1 MTEHYAG
8 LTSLKAELHL
18 ALKDEGL
25 SKERK
30 TLAMDL
36 LDFIVTASTPTYK
49 FEKDEYFPDIDSTV
63 LREIKISVAVRNK
76 WAVPIEFGKAAHPQ
90 SSQPVPTVEPDLFEE
105 F

>member
-1 MTEHYAG
+1 MEHYNG
-8 LTSLKAELHL
+8 LTSLKVELQTAAVDKGLSQERKVL
-18 ALKDEGL
+18 ALE
-25 SKERK
+25 
-30 TLAMDL
+30 L
-36 LDFIVTASTPTYK
+36 LEFMETASAPEYK
-49 FEKDEYFPDIDSTV
+49 FEHDEYFPDIDSTV